1 MPMARI
7 AKKSAKQCENRNLA
21 KKEAYVACIPFPNV
35 AEVPMP
41 ATQAKN
47 KATGRLRPGGG
58 APQVM
63 TAEEYVALPKRKSGY
78 SYELAQNVLVLRD
91 PGVAWVHSSV
101 QGKLYRYLDE
111 WMEKFGHG
119 DVGVEADCLLS
130 EDPDTIRIPD
140 IAVLLQPFDAENA
153 FHGRVR
159 GAPDIAIE
167 VLSPPNRPQDMRAKT
182 REYFQAGALR
192 VWTVDPATRTI
203 VIHSADGTRVRLEGK
218 DRLEDPEIL
227 PGLAIELRKI
237 FGE

>member
-7 AKKSAKQCENRNLA
+7 AKNIAKTGTLRKKKLMLLA
-21 KKEAYVACIPFPNV
+21 SLSPI

-47 KATGRLRPGGG
+47 KATGHLRPGGG

-119 DVGVEADCLLS
+119 DVGVEVDCLLS

-140 IAVLLQPFDAENA
+140 IAVLLQPFDAENT

-167 VLSPPNRPQDMRAKT
+167 VLSPSNRPQDMRAKT

-192 VWTVDPATRTI
+192 VWIVDPATRTI
-203 VIHSADGTRVRLEGK
+203 VMHSADGTCVRLKGE

-237 FGE
+237 FGR